1 MGFSLYDIDNMVY
14 TVLENGL
21 IFDEE
26 TGEVLFDEENLSSLE
41 MARNEKLEAV
51 ALYIKSLEA
60 EAEAMKAEAK
70 KLADRREAKE
80 RKAERL
86 RSYISN
92 SMQAL
97 GDTKL
102 ETAKVALSFRK
113 SESVDVYEPSLLP
126 AEYTKSKTTV
136 TPDKTAIK
144 AAIKAGQEVAGAT
157 LEVKQNLQIK

>member
-1 MGFSLYDIDNMVY
+1 MGFSLYDIDNIVY

-26 TGEVLFDEENLSSLE
+26 TGEVLFDEENLTALE
-41 MARNEKLEAV
+41 IERNKKLEAV

-113 SESVDVYEPSLLP
+113 SESVDVYDPVLLP
-126 AEYTKSKTTV
+126 AEYTKTKTTV

-144 AAIKAGQEVAGAT
+144 AAIKAGQEVAGAM

>member
-26 TGEVLFDEENLSSLE
+26 TGEILFDEENLAALE
-41 MARNEKLEAV
+41 LERNKKLEAV

-60 EAEAMKAEAK
+60 EAEAMKVEAK
-70 KLADRREAKE
+70 KLADRKEAKE

-86 RSYISN
+86 RSYISK

-113 SESVDVYEPSLLP
+113 SEAVEVYDPVLLP
-126 AEYTKSKTTV
+126 AEFTRTKTTV

-157 LEVKQNLQIK
+157 LEIKQNLQIK

>member
-26 TGEVLFDEENLSSLE
+26 TGEVLFDEENLTALE

-113 SESVDVYEPSLLP
+113 SESVDVYEPALLP
-126 AEYTKSKTTV
+126 SEYTKTKTTV

>member
-26 TGEVLFDEENLSSLE
+26 TGEVLFDEENLTELE
-41 MARNEKLEAV
+41 LERNKKLEAV

-86 RSYISN
+86 LSYISN
-92 SMQAL
+92 SMHAL

-113 SESVDVYEPSLLP
+113 SEAVEVYDPVLLP
-126 AEYTKSKTTV
+126 AEFTKTKTTV

-157 LEVKQNLQIK
+157 LEIKKNLQIK

>member
-41 MARNEKLEAV
+41 LERNKKLEAV

-60 EAEAMKAEAK
+60 EAEAMKAELK

-86 RSYISN
+86 RAYISN

-113 SESVDVYEPSLLP
+113 SESVDVYDPVLLP
-126 AEYTKSKTTV
+126 EEYIKTKVTTA
-136 TPDKTAIK
+136 PDKTAIK

>member
-1 MGFSLYDIDNMVY
+1 MSFSLYAIDNMVY

-41 MARNEKLEAV
+41 LERNKKLEAV

-102 ETAKVALSFRK
+102 ETAKVAISFRK
-113 SESVDVYEPSLLP
+113 SESVDVYDPVLLP
-126 AEYTKSKTTV
+126 AEFTKTKTTV

-157 LEVKQNLQIK
+157 LEIKKNLQIK

>member
-26 TGEVLFDEENLSSLE
+26 TGEVLFDEENLTELE
-41 MARNEKLEAV
+41 LERNKKLEAV

-70 KLADRREAKE
+70 KLADRKEAKE

-113 SESVDVYEPSLLP
+113 SESVDVYDPVLLP
-126 AEYTKSKTTV
+126 AEYTKTKTTV

>member
-1 MGFSLYDIDNMVY
+1 MVY

-26 TGEVLFDEENLSSLE
+26 TGEVLFDEENLTALE
-41 MARNEKLEAV
+41 LERNKKLEAV

-70 KLADRREAKE
+70 KLSDRREAKE

-113 SESVDVYEPSLLP
+113 SEAVEVYDPVLLP
-126 AEYTKSKTTV
+126 AEFTKTKTTV

-144 AAIKAGQEVAGAT
+144 AAIKSGQEVAGAT

>member
-1 MGFSLYDIDNMVY
+1 MSFSLYDIDNMVY

-21 IFDEE
+21 VFDEE
-26 TGEVLFDEENLSSLE
+26 TGEILFDEENLTALE
-41 MARNEKLEAV
+41 MERNKKLESV

-60 EAEAMKAEAK
+60 EAEAMKAESK

-86 RSYISN
+86 RSYITN

-113 SESVDVYEPSLLP
+113 SESVDVYDPVLLP
-126 AEYTKSKTTV
+126 AEYTKTKTTV

>member
-1 MGFSLYDIDNMVY
+1 MSFSLYEIDNMVY

-26 TGEVLFDEENLSSLE
+26 TGEVLFDEENLTALE

-70 KLADRREAKE
+70 KLLDRREAKE

-113 SESVDVYEPSLLP
+113 SESVDVYEPALLP
-126 AEYTKSKTTV
+126 AEYTKTKTTV

-157 LEVKQNLQIK
+157 LEIKQNLQIK

>member
-26 TGEVLFDEENLSSLE
+26 TGEILFDEENLSSLE
-41 MARNEKLEAV
+41 LERNKKLEAV

-113 SESVDVYEPSLLP
+113 SESVDVYDPVLLP
-126 AEYTKSKTTV
+126 AEFTKTKTTV

-157 LEVKQNLQIK
+157 LEIKQNLQIK